1 MRFAVDVDSAADS
14 DPENALLPQQRLYL
28 MFMLKLQEEKM
39 KSPEQRAS
47 LTMINTRAD
56 FGAAIEI

>member
-1 MRFAVDVDSAADS
+1 
-14 DPENALLPQQRLYL
+14 

-47 LTMINTRAD
+47 PTLSITRAD